1 MTTSLELAF
10 ARARWE
16 TLIPTAP
23 LEKVTD
29 RAKHV
34 LVVVNNVRCTLRD
47 LIDGKVYPIGDID
60 RNALLRATPYIT
72 FPKRKYREENGEL
85 WYYNS
90 ANKRKR
96 IEHRWYSPRELWSL
110 HQIDRELV
118 VILKGFNDLF
128 TVEAY
133 TIKHMRNLLIR
144 LLSDDQS
151 HWTSLYLRNP
161 ENRKAAIA
169 IHTRIED
176 ALHRNVRDLYLEL
189 DAKLFYEKVTSDLG
203 FTELDHQV
211 IRALSWEW
219 KDRPLYR
226 DHPYACRSWDIIA
239 CLFSL
244 TKGE

>member
-1 MTTSLELAF
+1 
-10 ARARWE
+10 
-16 TLIPTAP
+16 
-23 LEKVTD
+23 VQ
-29 RAKHV
+29 
-34 LVVVNNVRCTLRD
+34 CTLRD
-47 LIDGKVYPIGDID
+47 LIEGKVYPIGDID
-60 RNALLRATPYIT
+60 RNALERAIPYIT
-72 FPKRKYREENGEL
+72 LPKRQYQEENGEL
-85 WYYNS
+85 WYYNAS
-90 ANKRKR
+90 NKGKR
-96 IEHRWYSPRELWSL
+96 IEHRWYSSKELWSL

-151 HWTSLYLRNP
+151 RWTLSYLRNP
-161 ENRKAAIA
+161 ENRKAALV

-176 ALHRNVRDLYLEL
+176 ALHRSVRDLSLES
-189 DAKLFYEKVTSDLG
+189 DAKIFYEKVTNDLG
-203 FTELDHQV
+203 FTQLDHQV
-211 IRALSWEW
+211 VRALSWEW

-244 TKGE
+244 TKG